1 VVPGQYGRDWDL
13 VMDELPKDF
22 KMVLLDVG
30 FGVEPSASKI
40 LPVGFDKVALDW
52 VTKGARILEVE
63 L

>member
-1 VVPGQYGRDWDL
+1 
-13 VMDELPKDF
+13 MDELPKDF

-30 FGVEPSASKI
+30 FGVEPSASII